1 VRAVCGVHNPL
12 TLRCVV
18 IGLFPPKAGLLSRL
32 KLKIERFSRHRP
44 TEPTHA
50 PRKKKDLTTQAGAGA
65 MLGDLLSKAA
75 GHGTAAELEA
85 MTAERDFFREKY
97 TEQMLKMNAMEELLR
112 DNQRMIHRLRDE
124 ILAAKHQ
131 QQQQQQQQQK
141 SEGLTITR
149 RSENAVTDDEVSVR
163 HGDITYENDDDD
175 GDDDKEQHS
184 ESSASNYSKI
194 DDGCD
199 SSNDNE
205 AEEIRANAER
215 MLQWAQYQSSKKSS
229 SESLRRQKNSACRKS
244 DVDVVFS
251 ANSLLDLD
259 SDQDRDTSVTK
270 EGRMSKLCD
279 NLRDMISPSASSDD
293 DEECESHMKEVV

>member
-1 VRAVCGVHNPL
+1 
-12 TLRCVV
+12 
-18 IGLFPPKAGLLSRL
+18 
-32 KLKIERFSRHRP
+32 
-44 TEPTHA
+44 
-50 PRKKKDLTTQAGAGA
+50 

-124 ILAAKHQ
+124 ILAAKH

-229 SESLRRQKNSACRKS
+229 SESLRRQKNSSCQKS
-244 DVDVVFS
+244 DVNVVFS

-293 DEECESHMKEVV
+293 DEECESDDERSCVSCDDK

>member
-1 VRAVCGVHNPL
+1 
-12 TLRCVV
+12 
-18 IGLFPPKAGLLSRL
+18 
-32 KLKIERFSRHRP
+32 
-44 TEPTHA
+44 
-50 PRKKKDLTTQAGAGA
+50 

-97 TEQMLKMNAMEELLR
+97 TEQMLKMNAMEEVLR
-112 DNQRMIHRLRDE
+112 DNQRMIRRLRDE

-131 QQQQQQQQQK
+131 QQQQQQQK
-141 SEGLTITR
+141 SEGLTITGS
-149 RSENAVTDDEVSVR
+149 SENAVIDDEVSVR
-163 HGDITYENDDDD
+163 HGDITYENDND

-184 ESSASNYSKI
+184 ESSSASNYSKI
-194 DDGCD
+194 DDGGD
-199 SSNDNE
+199 SSNNNE

-229 SESLRRQKNSACRKS
+229 PESLRRQKNSSCRKS
-244 DVDVVFS
+244 DVNVVFS
-251 ANSLLDLD
+251 ANSLVDLD

-270 EGRMSKLCD
+270 EGTMSKLCD

-293 DEECESHMKEVV
+293 DEECESDDDERSCVSCDDK

>member
-1 VRAVCGVHNPL
+1 
-12 TLRCVV
+12 
-18 IGLFPPKAGLLSRL
+18 
-32 KLKIERFSRHRP
+32 
-44 TEPTHA
+44 
-50 PRKKKDLTTQAGAGA
+50 

-97 TEQMLKMNAMEELLR
+97 TEQMLKMNAMEEVLR
-112 DNQRMIHRLRDE
+112 DNQRMIRRLRDE
-124 ILAAKHQ
+124 ILAAK

-141 SEGLTITR
+141 SEGLTITG
-149 RSENAVTDDEVSVR
+149 SSGNAVTDDEVSVR

-175 GDDDKEQHS
+175 GDDDKAQHS

-194 DDGCD
+194 DDGGD
-199 SSNDNE
+199 SRNDNE

-229 SESLRRQKNSACRKS
+229 PESLRRQMNSSCRKS
-244 DVDVVFS
+244 DANVVSFS
-251 ANSLLDLD
+251 ANSLVDLD

-270 EGRMSKLCD
+270 EGKMSKLSD

-293 DEECESHMKEVV
+293 DEECESDDERSCVSCDDK